1 MLSRSHGALRPLQA
15 ILVGLGLL
23 TVLSPTLAHEGHDH
37 GAPPAAEVTTSNPRI
52 AAQSD
57 AYELVGILRGGR
69 LSVHLDRFATN
80 EPVTDAKLTVTVGG
94 DEEVQAEKATDD
106 TFTVAS
112 PKFAGEGPLDF
123 VFAISA
129 PSGDDLLIGTLQ
141 LPSKTVAAAAA
152 PQRPSALQSL
162 QNLPALR
169 IGNAEAPT
177 TREEADRW
185 LPVDQYIGG
194 IEHAILHLLYSRFF
208 VRAMKKTGHVGLEE
222 PFSGLFTQGMVVHET
237 YRAKDGSYV
246 LPAEVRVE
254 DSGGGRSAVHVVS
267 GETMEIGSIEKMSK
281 SKKNVVDP
289 DDIIADYGADTARW
303 FMLSDSPPERDVIW
317 TEEGVQGAGRFVQ
330 RLWRLVGEVAAR
342 TAGQEQAGVAAT
354 RRSEEAEAIR
364 KAAHRALAA
373 VQADIE
379 RLAFNRC
386 VAHLY
391 TLANVLGRALEKVPD
406 PITPDIA
413 AALREATQIL
423 VQLVAPMMPHLA
435 EECWVALGG
444 EVLVAQAPWP
454 QPDPALLEDETVT
467 LPVQVN
473 GKKRADLTVPKS
485 AEQNEIEA
493 AVLAHEA
500 VQRALDGRAP
510 KKIIVVPQR
519 IVNVV
524 A

>member
-1 MLSRSHGALRPLQA
+1 VPVPKADLPVKLP
-15 ILVGLGLL
+15 
-23 TVLSPTLAHEGHDH
+23 DD
-37 GAPPAAEVTTSNPRI
+37 VTFDKPGNP
-52 AAQSD
+52 
-57 AYELVGILRGGR
+57 
-69 LSVHLDRFATN
+69 LDRHPTWRHVRCPQCGG
-80 EPVTDAKLTVTVGG
+80 ESRRETDTM
-94 DEEVQAEKATDD
+94 D
-106 TFTVAS
+106 TFVDS
-112 PKFAGEGPLDF
+112 SWYFARFTDPWND
-123 VFAISA
+123 A
-129 PSGDDLLIGTLQ
+129 
-141 LPSKTVAAAAA
+141 
-152 PQRPSALQSL
+152 
-162 QNLPALR
+162 
-169 IGNAEAPT
+169 APT
-177 TREEADRW
+177 TRDEADRW

-222 PFSGLFTQGMVVHET
+222 PFAGLFTQGMVVHET

-246 LPAEVRVE
+246 LPAEVRIE
-254 DSGGGRSAVHVVS
+254 DGAEGRSAVHVVS
-267 GETMEIGSIEKMSK
+267 GETVEIGSVEKMSK
-281 SKKNVVDP
+281 SKRNVVDP

-330 RLWRLVGEVAAR
+330 RLWRLVGEVAVRAGSTSRDQAAAR
-342 TAGQEQAGVAAT
+342 QGG
-354 RRSEEAEAIR
+354 EEAQAIR

-373 VQADIE
+373 VETDVE

-391 TLANVLGRALEKVPD
+391 TLEGVLGRALKKVPD
-406 PITPDIA
+406 PLAPDIA
-413 AALREATQIL
+413 AALTEATGIL

-435 EECWVALGG
+435 EECWSALGG
-444 EVLVAQAPWP
+444 DGLVAEASWP
-454 QPDPALLEDETVT
+454 IAEQALLEDETVT